1 MTDRI
6 GVGTMLLE
14 DGTAT
19 PESLMVDTSAYLP
32 SWSSVAGASSS
43 QLGRQIE
50 AAGWT
55 FFYMAGEINRSG
67 FGFHEQSRTDRAL
80 AHVIATVKGEGC
92 NCLEITKVRR
102 GSFLGMPYTS
112 VTAHARHIQ
121 KSRSFH
127 DLSRAAPRMPFRS
140 REWLYDRPRPLQ
152 SQARIAEVALQSW
165 ENEGGPG
172 REPSQLHAFVT
183 AH

>member
-14 DGTAT
+14 DGTAV
-19 PESLMVDTSAYLP
+19 PESLVVETTAYLP
-32 SWSSVAGASSS
+32 SWSSVLGVSSS

-67 FGFHEQSRTDRAL
+67 FGLNDQFRTDRAL
-80 AHVIATVKGEGC
+80 TRVIAAVKDESC
-92 NCLEITKVRR
+92 NCLEITKLRR
-102 GSFLGMPYTS
+102 GSFLGVPYTS
-112 VTAHARHIQ
+112 ITAHARHIQ

-127 DLSRAAPRMPFRS
+127 DLSRLAPRMPFRS

-152 SQARIAEVALQSW
+152 NRAGTSEVALQSW

-172 REPSQLHAFVT
+172 RETSRLHAFVT
-183 AH
+183 AQ